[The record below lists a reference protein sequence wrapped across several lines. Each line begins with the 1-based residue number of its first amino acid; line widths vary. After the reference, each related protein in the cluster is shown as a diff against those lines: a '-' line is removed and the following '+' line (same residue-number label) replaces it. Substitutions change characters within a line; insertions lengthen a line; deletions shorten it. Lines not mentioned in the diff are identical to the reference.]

1 MSLSECTTSIGLE
14 QSLIRTWARNIV
26 NISLTSSAN
35 WSQYTACTSLTS
47 PLLLTPDAPRTPPLY
62 GGTVNSEETRLSARQ
77 LASAVGS
84 HPTSTSDGNGGIR
97 FSWLFLACVFG
108 GIGSMLPIICF
119 SCISG
124 VRTRYYQGT
133 AFLLDGRCI
142 SAAVIF
148 VLVAIAVALGE
159 GATAVRRACCHCC

>member
-1 MSLSECTTSIGLE
+1 M
-14 QSLIRTWARNIV
+14 
-26 NISLTSSAN
+26 
-35 WSQYTACTSLTS
+35 
-47 PLLLTPDAPRTPPLY
+47 
-62 GGTVNSEETRLSARQ
+62 RQ

-97 FSWLFLACVFG
+97 FSWLFTVLAYLVIG
-108 GIGSMLPIICF
+108 GIGSMLYIICF
-119 SCISG
+119 FCVS
-124 VRTRYYQGT
+124 VLRTRYYQG
-133 AFLLDGRCI
+133 ASFLLDGRCI